1 MEKKIENT
9 KGKTGKIARLKSLPL
24 NTKLLIGLLAVA
36 IFGVATVVAMPSIR
50 EAREASQR
58 REAAEHLFG
67 KKYVEEMERLFQP
80 PRRK

>member
-1 MEKKIENT
+1 MKEKNENT
-9 KGKTGKIARLKSLPL
+9 GKGKIARLKALPL

-36 IFGVATVVAMPSIR
+36 IFGVATVVAMPSIK

-67 KKYVEEMERLFQP
+67 KKYVEEVERLFQP